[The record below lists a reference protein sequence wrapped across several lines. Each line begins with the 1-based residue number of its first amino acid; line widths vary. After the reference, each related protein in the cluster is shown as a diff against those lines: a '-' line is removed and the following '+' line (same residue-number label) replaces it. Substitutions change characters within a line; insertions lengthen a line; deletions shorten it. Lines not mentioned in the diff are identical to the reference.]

1 MDSKV
6 IYHCYGGSHSSVTAA
21 GIHLGLLPRD
31 RTATAR
37 ELLKLPHFDAF
48 EEIIHGHFRYIGRYC
63 PDIAVYALGKKTLG
77 MKVTLLLKK
86 LAKIAGCADRVYPVD
101 TTAPIN
107 PLMVVG
113 GFLSRRLRL
122 VAIGRPLVIFGT
134 QLAYR
139 RLAELVGSVE
149 SVLRKRQTVNEDNFN
164 LNRSV
169 FYVCPRIFRSA
180 LPLVAFH
187 LNPDFDDES
196 VLKWVREKKF
206 SCDVGEISLIGH
218 KDGYDIYLVGAGDE
232 PDIVARILRE
242 FCGLIEIPS
251 SRWFVVKAP
260 LAGNILCFLL
270 AKIFELLRLGKEL
283 DFCERIVFRK
293 MLDYFRREAF
303 RIEVGLKE
311 GILD

>member
-1 MDSKV
+1 M

-37 ELLKLPHFDAF
+37 ELLKLSHFDAF
-48 EEIIHGHFRYIGRYC
+48 EKIIHGHFRYIGRYRSGV
-63 PDIAVYALGKKTLG
+63 AVYALGKKTLG
-77 MKVTLLLKK
+77 RRITLLLKK

-107 PLMVVG
+107 PFMVVG
-113 GFLSRRLRL
+113 GFLSRQLRL

-139 RLAELVGSVE
+139 RLAELVRSVE
-149 SVLRKRQTVNEDNFN
+149 SALRKKQTVKENNFN
-164 LNRSV
+164 LNRQA

-187 LNPDFDDES
+187 LNPDYDEEA
-196 VLKWVREKKF
+196 VLKWVREQKF
-206 SCDVGEISLIGH
+206 TGEVGEISLIGH
-218 KDGYDIYLVGAGDE
+218 EDGYDIYLVGAGDE
-232 PDIVARILRE
+232 PDIVARILKE

-251 SRWFVVKAP
+251 SHWFVVKAP
-260 LAGNILCFLL
+260 VAVNILCFLL
-270 AKIFELLRLGKEL
+270 AKIFKLLRLGKER

-303 RIEVGLKE
+303 RIKVCLKE